1 MDTATQRTQAHA
13 LIDALPQ
20 DSLEIVVALMRKL
33 TGFAAQPTSNVSDSE
48 LSESQTA
55 SLNKV
60 RALAGCFSACQ
71 SKDWKEEKTACL
83 QEKYHL

>member
-20 DSLEIVVALMRKL
+20 DSLEIVIALMRKL
-33 TGFAAQPTSNVSDSE
+33 TGFASHSAPNESTPVQ
-48 LSESQTA
+48 SESEVA
-55 SLNKV
+55 SLKTI

-71 SKDWKEEKTACL
+71 SKDWKEEKL
-83 QEKYHL
+83 VRLEEKYH